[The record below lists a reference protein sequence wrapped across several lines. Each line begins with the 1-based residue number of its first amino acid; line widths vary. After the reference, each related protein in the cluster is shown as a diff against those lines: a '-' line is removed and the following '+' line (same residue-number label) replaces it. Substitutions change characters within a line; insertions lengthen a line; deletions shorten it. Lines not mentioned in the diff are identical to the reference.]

1 MSMNPIEFSKTIY
14 LGDRFVE
21 GFHFDCQSRVVKI
34 QVNCISRVRGNSW
47 NYYTD
52 EDIQNGILIFN
63 NVKSLILE
71 PKGFAPNDWIEIF
84 NIQPISDELFH
95 VNISMGSV
103 DSAGLST
110 EIMASIECEELFLA
124 VPGQPEQL
132 IRT

>member
-1 MSMNPIEFSKTIY
+1 MSMNPIEFSETIY

-34 QVNCISRVRGNSW
+34 QVDCISRVRGNSW

-63 NVKSLILE
+63 KVKSLMLE
-71 PKGFAPNDWIEIF
+71 PKGFDPNDWIEIL
-84 NIQPISDELFH
+84 NVQPISAELFQ

-103 DSAGLST
+103 NSTGLPT
-110 EIMASIECEELFLA
+110 EILASIECEELFLA
-124 VPGQPEQL
+124 DPGEPEQL